1 MAQQPA
7 HWPDQHDD
15 DPPVGISIRPIY
27 LDQLPDV
34 GGARSP
40 HIPNQLP
47 EPTIPAPPIL
57 VNPERGDCYG
67 TPGASA
73 LAHYQRRR
81 VAEWARFLR
90 TLPWRLAGVL
100 AAGAVAGTITQSAGP
115 RVAGPAA
122 AVAAG
127 AVGWLLRFRVS
138 VDTSAWRRG
147 ARGERRTAR
156 ALRPLLRA
164 GWTVLHDVA
173 IPDSRA
179 NADHLLIGPP
189 GVFVVDTKAWH
200 GHISLGP
207 DGSAWHNGHP
217 MDSVLDT
224 VRWEAKQLAQALG
237 VPILP
242 LLCVHD
248 ARLPWGELYVA
259 GAPIVPVLTP
269 GRLVATL
276 RTLPAHLDQVGVMLL
291 AEHARRQLHRAT

>member
-1 MAQQPA
+1 MAHQPA
-7 HWPDQHDD
+7 HWPDDHDH
-15 DPPVGISIRPIY
+15 PPVGVSIHPLRP
-27 LDQLPDV
+27 DQLPE
-34 GGARSP
+34 A
-40 HIPNQLP
+40 
-47 EPTIPAPPIL
+47 TIPPPPIML
-57 VNPERGDCYG
+57 DPERGGSYG

-81 VAEWARFLR
+81 AAEWTRFLR
-90 TLPWRLAGVL
+90 SLPWRLAVVL
-100 AAGAVAGTITQSAGP
+100 AAGFLVGTITHDAGP

-127 AVGWLLRFRVS
+127 AVGWLLRFRVTA
-138 VDTSAWRRG
+138 DTAAWRRG

-189 GVFVVDTKAWH
+189 GVFLVDSKAWH

-217 MDSVLDT
+217 MDDALDT
-224 VRWEAKQLAQALG
+224 VRWEAEQVAGALG
-237 VPILP
+237 APVLP
-242 LLCVHD
+242 MLCVHD
-248 ARLPWGELYVA
+248 VRVSWGELYVA
-259 GAPIVPVLTP
+259 GVPIVPVLTP
-269 GRLVATL
+269 RRLVATL
-276 RTLPAHLDQVGVMLL
+276 RTLPHHMDKVGVMLL
-291 AEHARRQLHRAT
+291 AEHARRQLHPAT